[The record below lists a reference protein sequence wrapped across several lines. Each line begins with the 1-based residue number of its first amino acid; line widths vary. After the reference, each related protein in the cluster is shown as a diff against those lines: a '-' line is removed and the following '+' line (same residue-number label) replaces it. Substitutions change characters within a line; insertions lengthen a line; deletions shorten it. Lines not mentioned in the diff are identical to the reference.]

1 MKQVIVAPV
10 VEDYLVEL
18 IELLYNKDYFG
29 FKEDAIE
36 YVYSLISDI
45 YDTLPNKVSKIA
57 PPYFSRY
64 GKDLCYSVFKK
75 NDNTQWYVFF
85 NYEDNIFYVRYVG
98 NNHTCAQ
105 HIR

>member
-1 MKQVIVAPV
+1 MKTVIVAPA

-18 IELLYNKDYFG
+18 IELLYKKDYFG

-36 YVYSLISDI
+36 YVRILVSAI
-45 YDTLPNKVSKIA
+45 YNDLPNHASKAA

-64 GKDLCYSVFKK
+64 GKNLYYSVFKK
-75 NDNTQWYVFF
+75 NDNTQWYIFF
-85 NYEDNIFYVRYVG
+85 NYEDDIFYVRYIG